1 MAPFGF
7 FGFLS
12 SLSTGSSVGG
22 CPTSA
27 VTRELRNFR
36 NVALFIPYV
45 FPREYVPVSAEHSC
59 QSWRGWRAVTAHA
72 RPTRGYCACAADAWV
87 LRMRSQCGSNVWT
100 AVVITMNILT
110 CLIFSDQIF
119 REGRRWWGSENAWNV
134 EKIPNDDENSCAKN
148 LWKMRETCKDEKESD
163 EASWAVPWTRSAV
176 NVISVF
182 WRERI
187 HQTLCSLPWTGNCMK
202 CEKYLLTKR
211 NYIRHHGV
219 YHGAKCS

>member
-45 FPREYVPVSAEHSC
+45 FPREFVPVSAERSC

-72 RPTRGYCACAADAWV
+72 RPTRSYCVCAADARV
-87 LRMRSQCGSNVWT
+87 LRMRGRCGSNVGT
-100 AVVITMNILT
+100 AVVITMIT

-119 REGRRWWGSENAWNV
+119 RKERMISLR
-134 EKIPNDDENSCAKN
+134 KF
-148 LWKMRETCKDEKESD
+148 KD
-163 EASWAVPWTRSAV
+163 AVA
-176 NVISVF
+176 
-182 WRERI
+182 
-187 HQTLCSLPWTGNCMK
+187 CGK
-202 CEKYLLTKR
+202 CEKRK
-211 NYIRHHGV
+211 
-219 YHGAKCS
+219 K